1 MSAVLLNAA
10 RHKEGGGEFCS
21 KVSRRVY
28 GRDEFIE
35 GLIDGLKGRVD
46 GWMDRLRGSWMYEWL
61 AAWMDGW
68 IEVWMT
74 RSGARV
80 HEMMVGVTSLH

>member
-1 MSAVLLNAA
+1 
-10 RHKEGGGEFCS
+10 
-21 KVSRRVY
+21 
-28 GRDEFIE
+28 
-35 GLIDGLKGRVD
+35 
-46 GWMDRLRGSWMYEWL
+46 MDRLRGSWMYEWL

>member
-1 MSAVLLNAA
+1 MLLDI
-10 RHKEGGGEFCS
+10 RKGGEAFWS

-46 GWMDRLRGSWMYEWL
+46 GWMDG
-61 AAWMDGW
+61 
-68 IEVWMT
+68 
-74 RSGARV
+74 
-80 HEMMVGVTSLH
+80 